1 MQNNFQ
7 SFASQITNPIKHRAF
22 LLFNLPSAFFSGI
35 KVASISEDKAV
46 VTVAYKWFTKNP
58 FRSVYFAV
66 LAMAAEISTGVLA
79 MGHLYK
85 RNPSVSMLVVNMNAS
100 FHKKATGLISF
111 VCDDGLKVQQAIEQ
125 TVASGEGITV
135 NCQTKGYNAA
145 QELVCEFMFTWSFK
159 AKSKK

>member
-1 MQNNFQ
+1 MQNTFQ
-7 SFASQITNPIKHRAF
+7 TFSAQITNPIKHRAF
-22 LLFNLPSAFFSGI
+22 LLFNLPSAYFSGI
-35 KVASISEDKAV
+35 KVKSLDEETAV

-85 RNPSVSMLVVNMNAS
+85 RNPSVSMLVVNMSAS
-100 FHKKATGLISF
+100 FHKKATGLITF
-111 VCDDGLKVQQAIEQ
+111 VCEDGSKVKAAIEQ
-125 TVASGEGITV
+125 TTATGEGVTAV
-135 NCQTKGYNAA
+135 CDTKGYNAA

-159 AKSKK
+159 AKTKK